1 MSELLQALIHFAAV
15 VAGYVAGIWVARG
28 QERQRAADIVAEL
41 TRGWE
46 AHAEDQVRTIAAQA
60 DTIEAQAA
68 AIKAWKG
75 VAETIARAPSFDEWE
90 DEG

>member
-1 MSELLQALIHFAAV
+1 MIEALIHFAAV
-15 VAGYVAGIWVARG
+15 VAGYVAGLWVARG

-46 AHAEDQVRTIAAQA
+46 AHAEDQVKIIATQA

-75 VAETIARAPSFDEWE
+75 VAETIARAPRFDEGDE
-90 DEG
+90 DE